1 MKFEWDDKKNQSNI
15 KKHGIRFEQACYAF
29 SDRFAL
35 SIFDEEHSD
44 DEERWILLG
53 EGYNE
58 LLLVVVHTFRD
69 ENGVETV
76 RIISARKATKN
87 EQKSYERRKQL

>member
-35 SIFDEEHSD
+35 SIFDEE
-44 DEERWILLG
+44 
-53 EGYNE
+53 
-58 LLLVVVHTFRD
+58 LV
-69 ENGVETV
+69 
-76 RIISARKATKN
+76 
-87 EQKSYERRKQL
+87 